1 MLQTADCVRR
11 LAAKISTVAVETCLK
26 DQVRAYPGLRI
37 DVATDVD
44 HVLEGGLCVSRRH
57 GQLRAANWVSIIGS
71 NGSSR
76 VACPATGFQGFRVS
90 GFPLISAR
98 GIPRGAL
105 CAAWCASE
113 TLKSSTV
120 HSQCSSDAKKTGPPP
135 LSFTPT
141 GFSSFFLEQLAA
153 IV

>member
-57 GQLRAANWVSIIGS
+57 GQLRAAMGKHYRVKWVITRRLSGH
-71 NGSSR
+71 
-76 VACPATGFQGFRVS
+76 RVS
-90 GFPLISAR
+90 GLQGF
-98 GIPRGAL
+98 GIPVDLRKRHTARS
-105 CAAWCASE
+105 AVRSMVRIQNA
-113 TLKSSTV
+113 
-120 HSQCSSDAKKTGPPP
+120 
-135 LSFTPT
+135 
-141 GFSSFFLEQLAA
+141 
-153 IV
+153 